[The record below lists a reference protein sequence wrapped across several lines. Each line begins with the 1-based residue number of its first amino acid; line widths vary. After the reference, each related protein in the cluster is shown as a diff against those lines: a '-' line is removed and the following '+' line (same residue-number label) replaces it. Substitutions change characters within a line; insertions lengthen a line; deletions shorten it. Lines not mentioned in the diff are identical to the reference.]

1 MNQAQLNAMI
11 EQASESEK
19 RQFKATAN
27 VYLNNLR
34 EKMRRERAIA
44 ERKIELGVNKDENPK
59 NNITG

>member
-11 EQASESEK
+11 EQASDSEK

-34 EKMRRERAIA
+34 EKMRRERAEA
-44 ERKIELGVNKDENPK
+44 ERMLELGIENA
-59 NNITG
+59 NEN